1 MEARVEHFEWS
12 ADLETGR
19 EDIDDQHRHL
29 FVLANRLQDAATAE
43 VPDAEAVS
51 DTIYDLTDY
60 VVQHFNDEQ
69 ELMADEGYPSVS
81 AHRALHEHLTGEV
94 MRFAAEYFNGEE
106 VAAGRIAP
114 FLAEWLKTHI
124 RSEDLQFIRYLH
136 EKE

>member
-1 MEARVEHFEWS
+1 MEHFEWS
-12 ADLETGR
+12 ADLETGHQ
-19 EDIDDQHRHL
+19 DIDEQHRHL
-29 FVLANRLQDAATAE
+29 FLLANRLQAAATAQS
-43 VPDAEAVS
+43 PDAEMVS

-69 ELMADEGYPSVS
+69 ELMEKEGYPSAS

-94 MRFAAEYFNGEE
+94 MRYAAAYFNGEE
-106 VAAGRIAP
+106 VAADSIAP

-124 RSEDLQFIRYLH
+124 RSEDMQFIGYLH